1 MSAVIE
7 HSSLP
12 QLTRA
17 EQETETAAK
26 RLVGQVDGALVAVA
40 ARHSNEP
47 EELEAITDRIERAAR
62 DLVTAL
68 RELSEE
74 RRAAEAEDAE

>member
-1 MSAVIE
+1 MSVAVE
-7 HSSLP
+7 HNSLP

-17 EQETETAAK
+17 EQETETAAR
-26 RLVGQVDGALVAVA
+26 RLVSQIDGAMVAVA

-74 RRAAEAEDAE
+74 RRAKEADEAE

>member
-1 MSAVIE
+1 MSAATE
-7 HSSLP
+7 LTSSP

-26 RLVGQVDGALVAVA
+26 RLVGQIEDALVAVA

-47 EELEAITDRIERAAR
+47 EELEAISDRIERAAR

-74 RRAAEAEDAE
+74 RCAADADKAE